1 MSETGDL
8 LQDSARRL
16 FAGHCDQNLVAR
28 AEAGEWPGGLWHAI
42 EEAGF
47 AAALVPEEAG
57 GSGVGIAD
65 GLAVLRVAGG
75 SCAPVPLAE
84 TMVANWLLA
93 ASGLRLEAGPH
104 SIAPVTPY
112 DGFVL
117 EREEAGGWRLTGHAA
132 RVAWAHQARS
142 IAVLALARGAPMVV
156 RLGREHYTP
165 VPGRNLAGEPR
176 DAVSV
181 DARLGQDAVAEA
193 PRGFGPEQLQLFGA
207 ATRTILMAG
216 ALGEVLDMTV
226 RYSQERVQF
235 GRPIG
240 KFQAIQQNLAVLAGQ
255 AAAAGAAADL
265 AQEAAAKGFNPLTI
279 AAAKAR
285 VGEAASIGAAI
296 AHQVHGAIG
305 FTQEHRLN
313 HRTRRLWSW
322 RDEFGSEAIWNRLVG
337 EIAAKT
343 GGEQLWATI
352 TAAG

>member
-16 FAGHCDQNLVAR
+16 FAGHCDQTLVAR
-28 AEAGEWPGGLWHAI
+28 AEAGEWPDGLWHAI

-57 GSGVGIAD
+57 GSGVGMAD
-65 GLAVLRVAGG
+65 ALAVLRAAAG

-84 TMVANWLLA
+84 TMMANWLLA
-93 ASGLRLEAGPH
+93 TSGLGVEAGPQ

-112 DGFVL
+112 NGFVL
-117 EREEAGGWRLTGHAA
+117 ARERDGWRLTGDAA
-132 RVAWAHQARS
+132 RVPWAHEARS

-156 RLGREHYTP
+156 RLRREHYALL
-165 VPGRNLAGEPR
+165 PGRNLAGEPR
-176 DAVSV
+176 ANISV
-181 DARLGQDAVAEA
+181 DACLAPDEVAEA
-193 PRGFGPEQLQLFGA
+193 PPGFGLEQLQLFGA
-207 ATRTILMAG
+207 ATRTVLIAG
-216 ALGEVLDMTV
+216 ALAEVLDMTV
-226 RYSQERVQF
+226 RYAQERVQF

-255 AAAAGAAADL
+255 AAAAGAAGDL
-265 AQEAAAKGFNPLTI
+265 AQEAANGFNRLTI

-285 VGEAASIGAAI
+285 AGEAASIGAAI

-313 HRTRRLWSW
+313 LSTRRLWSW
-322 RDEFGSEAIWNRLVG
+322 RDEFGSEAMWNRLVG
-337 EIAAKT
+337 EIVAKT
-343 GGEQLWATI
+343 GGEQLWAAI